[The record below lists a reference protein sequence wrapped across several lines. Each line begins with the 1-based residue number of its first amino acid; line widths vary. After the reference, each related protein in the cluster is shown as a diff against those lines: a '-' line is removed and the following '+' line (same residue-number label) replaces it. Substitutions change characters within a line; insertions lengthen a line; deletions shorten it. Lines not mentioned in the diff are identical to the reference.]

1 MDDFCYLAHAT
12 GQGLLSVQERMPQV
26 HMGLTLPQVV
36 TGNPQQNRQVPP
48 SHHTHGM
55 GHFCREM
62 NFIFDHLNKQ
72 N

>member
-12 GQGLLSVQERMPQV
+12 GQDLLSVQEHIPQV

-48 SHHTHGM
+48 IVTTLMEWVISAG
-55 GHFCREM
+55 R
-62 NFIFDHLNKQ
+62 
-72 N
+72 